1 LALGALAGSAIRS
14 FVWPNIEVGPTAIG
28 VAAGAVLGWLWWL
41 LTGRRYT
48 LAAVLLFWVAVGW
61 LFGAWLAADFVGDK
75 TQVMTAG
82 VVLGLLAGAWMGSV
96 PYPSDLSRARIA
108 DASRKYIFLGPA
120 VFFITATLVIPLG
133 RTIWLGFLTGRTNEL
148 RWTGLQNYIEILTDP
163 AIIDVSNWADLFSSR
178 LLWAAVVL
186 AVVGVGVALWQ
197 GRASGTGTGAGFQ
210 LSAATTLTLG
220 GAVTLAGF
228 AIFVVIRGTIANNL
242 WWIFAVTL
250 FSVAVGLAA
259 AVLAD
264 RAKGENVAKSPI
276 FLPMSISFVGASIIW
291 RGPMYIARPPQ
302 GDQTGFINVL
312 WVKIGMWSHSPTPS
326 LIIAGI
332 LGVVI
337 LGLLYLAWRG
347 YQAGSNGLVGGALA
361 TALPVVWLAYR
372 FLGPGIGGVKINEV
386 NGELIADPILFLTT
400 PPWNNWWMMVVLIW
414 IQTGFAMVIFS
425 AAIKAVPEELVE
437 AARIDGATESQTF
450 WRVTVPQIF
459 PTIGVVTTTLIV
471 TVLKVFDIPKVMTNG
486 NFDTQVLANEMW
498 QRAFTELNFGLGSAL
513 AVVLFLG
520 VLPFMYLNIRRMQKE
535 RLG

>member
-1 LALGALAGSAIRS
+1 IRS
-14 FVWPNIEVGPTAIG
+14 IAWPNIEPTPTAIG
-28 VAAGAVLGWLWWL
+28 VAAGAAAGWLWWL
-41 LTGRRYT
+41 TTGRRYT
-48 LAAVLLFWVAVGW
+48 LRAVLLFWLAVGW
-61 LFGAWLAADFVGDK
+61 LFGAWLAADFIGSK

-82 VVLGLLAGAWMGSV
+82 VILGLLGGAWMGSV
-96 PYPSDLSRARIA
+96 PYPSDITRARIA
-108 DASRKYIFLGPA
+108 AESRKFIFLVPGLL
-120 VFFITATLVIPLG
+120 FIVATLLAPLA
-133 RTIWLGFLTGRTNEL
+133 RTIWLGFLTGPTTEL
-148 RWTGLQNYIEILTDP
+148 RWAGLKNYIDIFTDP
-163 AIIDVSNWADLFSSR
+163 GIIDFSNWRALFTSQMF
-178 LLWAAVVL
+178 WAAVVL
-186 AVVGVGVALWQ
+186 AIIGAGVALWQ
-197 GRASGTGTGAGFQ
+197 GRAGGSGTGAGFQ
-210 LSAATTLTLG
+210 LNAATTLTFG

-250 FSVAVGLAA
+250 FSVSVGLAI

-264 RAKGENVAKSPI
+264 RARGENLAKSLI

-302 GDQTGFINVL
+302 GDQTGIMNAI
-312 WVKIGMWSHSPTPS
+312 WVQIGMWSHSPVPS
-326 LIIAGI
+326 LIISGV
-332 LGVVI
+332 LGLVI
-337 LGLLYLAWRG
+337 LGLAYLAWRG
-347 YQAGSNGLVGGALA
+347 YQAGSNGLVAGSLS
-361 TALPVVWLAYR
+361 LMVPLVWLIYR

-386 NGELIADPILFLTT
+386 SGELIADPILFLPTS
-400 PPWNNWWMMVVLIW
+400 PWNNWWMMVVLIW

-425 AAIKAVPEELVE
+425 AAIKAVPEELLE

-450 WRVTVPQIF
+450 WRVTVPQIS

-471 TVLKVFDIPKVMTNG
+471 TVLRVFDIPKVMTNG